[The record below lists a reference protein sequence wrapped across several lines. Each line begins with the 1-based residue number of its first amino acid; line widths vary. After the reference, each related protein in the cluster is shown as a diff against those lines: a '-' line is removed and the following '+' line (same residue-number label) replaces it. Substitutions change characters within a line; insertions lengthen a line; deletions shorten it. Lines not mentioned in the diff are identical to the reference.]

1 MGSARLAAVSV
12 DLDTLGHY
20 CRIQGLDEGL
30 LDERARALVAKVAID
45 RCLELFE
52 GRPATF
58 FAIGEDLA
66 DLPMTRALQR
76 AHQAG
81 VEIASHSHAHDYRLS
96 RLSPEQI
103 AEDLR
108 RADAAIEK
116 AVGQRPRGFRAPG
129 YTLSPALLQAVAALG
144 YAYDSSAFPATGYY
158 SAKALVLGGL
168 RLLGRPSKALLDT
181 PRVLFAPRVPYR
193 PDLLAPYS
201 IGSAPL
207 IELPIAVAPGTRLH
221 FIGTLVTTLPWWV
234 VKATYRGLR
243 ADRLLNFELHAIDV
257 LDESDGVPA
266 ALCRQQR
273 DLKVP
278 VREKLRRLKQVL
290 GWLWRDA
297 EPVTLA
303 EASKRLGPE
312 L

>member
-1 MGSARLAAVSV
+1 M
-12 DLDTLGHY
+12 
-20 CRIQGLDEGL
+20 
-30 LDERARALVAKVAID
+30 
-45 RCLELFE
+45 
-52 GRPATF
+52 
-58 FAIGEDLA
+58 
-66 DLPMTRALQR
+66 
-76 AHQAG
+76 
-81 VEIASHSHAHDYRLS
+81 
-96 RLSPEQI
+96 
-103 AEDLR
+103 
-108 RADAAIEK
+108 
-116 AVGQRPRGFRAPG
+116 
-129 YTLSPALLQAVAALG
+129 
-144 YAYDSSAFPATGYY
+144 
-158 SAKALVLGGL
+158 GGL

-221 FIGTLVTTLPWWV
+221 FIGTLVTTLPWLV
-234 VKATYRGLR
+234 VKATYRALK

-278 VREKLRRLKQVL
+278 VSQKLRRLKEVL
-290 GWLWRDA
+290 GWLWRDG